1 MKLILIPSD
10 ISKILIKSSLSIF
23 VFLIAFPAHAIFETS
38 SEHLLQRQQYKNAIH
53 SIKLGRLKNYNKL
66 EPQLRDYPLYP
77 YLKFAELKKRLNRA
91 PNSEIISFINKYAG
105 TPLARRLH
113 YSWQHK
119 LVRRK
124 DWATLVENY
133 LPTKNIK
140 MQCHYAH
147 ALKIENQLMAAYDVI
162 EQIWLTGK
170 SLPKVCDKV
179 IELGLKSGKITQD
192 LVLER
197 IRLAM
202 QSNRVRLAKYLK
214 RYVNKQDQHWIDLW
228 LQIQRSP
235 DRILSEKKLESN
247 IPIVRWILIDALIRI
262 SKKDALKGAK
272 LWSQLKLKYSF
283 SNQEQD
289 RLVRRLTLYLSRID
303 DVDSSKWL
311 NATNYLSDDSYLTGI
326 HIISSIKDRD
336 WESAIDWLDR
346 LNTVERH
353 SEKWRYWRARVYEAM
368 GRLEEARNIYHLNAN
383 ERSYYGFL
391 AADRNGLNYQF
402 ADKPLIYSKEELSVL
417 EQNPAILRARE
428 LFLLNEIVDARREWH
443 YAIQRMDNKH
453 ILLAAQTA
461 DQWGWHDR
469 AIITFGRAKYWGDL
483 KRRFPLVHQKL
494 VIKQSKRQQI
504 NPAWA
509 FAIIRQESAFTADA
523 RSHAGAMGL
532 MQLLPRTARQVARS
546 IKLKYRNRFDLLN
559 VNTNVKLGVRY
570 LKKVSDHF
578 NGNSVLATAAYNAGQ
593 HRVNTWLP
601 KAPISADIWV
611 ETVPFNETRDYLKR
625 VMTYTIIYEQRLGHA
640 PKSILHN
647 MPLIQAKRKTKI

>member
-1 MKLILIPSD
+1 VKLTLLSSTITKKLLKASFSLVTLLI
-10 ISKILIKSSLSIF
+10 I
-23 VFLIAFPAHAIFETS
+23 FPAHAIFETN
-38 SEHLLQRQQYKNAIH
+38 SERLVQRQQYRDALH
-53 SIKLGRLKNYNKL
+53 SIKLGRIKSYNKL
-66 EPQLRDYPLYP
+66 ELQLRDYPLYP
-77 YLKFAELKKRLNRA
+77 YLQFAELKKRLNRA
-91 PNSEIISFINKYAG
+91 PNKEIIAFINKYSG
-105 TPLARRLH
+105 TPLATRLH
-113 YSWQHK
+113 YSWQHT
-119 LVRRK
+119 LVRKK

-147 ALKIENQLMAAYDVI
+147 ALNMQNQAIAAYDVI

-170 SLPKVCDKV
+170 SLPTVCDKV
-179 IELGLKSGKITQD
+179 IKLGLKSGRITQD

-202 QSNRVRLAKYLK
+202 QSNRTHLATYLK
-214 RYVNKQDQHWIDLW
+214 KYVNPQDQHWIKLW
-228 LQIQRSP
+228 LQVRKKPQ
-235 DRILSEKKLESN
+235 RILTESKLDSN

-262 SKKDALKGAK
+262 SRKDALEGAK
-272 LWSQLKLKYSF
+272 LWSQLRLKYSF
-283 SNQEQD
+283 SDQEEN
-289 RLVRRLTLYLSRID
+289 RLVRKLTLYLSKID
-303 DVDSSKWL
+303 DVDSIKWL

-346 LNTVERH
+346 LNSVERH

-391 AADRNGLNYQF
+391 AADRNGLSYQF
-402 ADKPLIYSKEELSVL
+402 TDKPLIFSTEELSTL
-417 EQNPAILRARE
+417 EQNPAIRRARE
-428 LFLLNEIVDARREWH
+428 LFLINQIVDARREWH
-443 YAIQRMDNKH
+443 YAIQRMDSTQ
-453 ILLAAQTA
+453 ILMAAQA
-461 DQWGWHDR
+461 AAQWGWHDR
-469 AIITFGRAKYWGDL
+469 AIFTFGRAKYWDDL
-483 KRRFPLVHQKL
+483 KRRFPLAHQKL
-494 VIKQSKRQQI
+494 VVNQSKRQQI

-523 RSHAGAMGL
+523 RSGAGAMGL

-546 IKLKYRNRFDLLN
+546 IRLKYRNKMDLLN
-559 VNTNVKLGVRY
+559 INTNVKLGVRY

-593 HRVNTWLP
+593 YRVGTWLP
-601 KAPISADIWV
+601 NSPVSADVWI

-640 PKSILHN
+640 SKSILQN
-647 MPLIQAKRKTKI
+647 MPEIQAKPKI

>member
-1 MKLILIPSD
+1 MSASPAL
-10 ISKILIKSSLSIF
+10 
-23 VFLIAFPAHAIFETS
+23 AFFDAS
-38 SEHLLQRQQYKNAIH
+38 SERILQRQQYQDAIH
-53 SIKLGRLKNYNKL
+53 SLKLGRIKSYNKL
-66 EPQLRDYPLYP
+66 ETQLRDYPLYP
-77 YLKFAELKKRLNRA
+77 YLKYAEIKKRLNRA
-91 PNSEIISFINKYAG
+91 SNKEVIAFINKYSG
-105 TPLARRLH
+105 TPLATRLH
-113 YSWQHK
+113 YAWQHK

-124 DWATLVENY
+124 DWSTLVDNY
-133 LPTKNIK
+133 LISKNIK
-140 MQCHYAH
+140 MQCSYAH
-147 ALKIENQLMAAYDVI
+147 ALKMLNKPMAAYDVI

-179 IELGLKSGKITQD
+179 IELGLQSGRITQD

-202 QSNRVRLAKYLK
+202 QSNRTHLAKYLK
-214 RYVNKQDQHWIDLW
+214 KYVNQQDQHWIDLW
-228 LQIQRSP
+228 LKVRRSP
-235 DRILSEKKLESN
+235 DHILKENKLKSN

-262 SKKDALKGAK
+262 SKKDALRGAK
-272 LWSQLKLKYSF
+272 LWASFKLNYSF
-283 SNQEQD
+283 SDAEEN
-289 RLVRRLTLYLSRID
+289 RLVRRLTLYLSRIKD
-303 DVDSSKWL
+303 INSIHWL

-336 WESAIDWLDR
+336 WESAVDWLDR
-346 LNTVERH
+346 LNSDERH

-402 ADKPLIYSKEELSVL
+402 TDKPLIYSAQELSVL

-428 LFLLNEIVDARREWH
+428 LYLINQIVDARREWH
-443 YAIQRMDNKH
+443 YAINRMDKSE
-453 ILLAAQTA
+453 ILMAAQAA

-469 AIITFGRAKYWGDL
+469 AIITFGQAKYWDDL

-494 VIKQSKRQQI
+494 VVNQSKRQQI

-546 IKLKYRNRFDLLN
+546 IRLKYRNRFDLLN
-559 VNTNVKLGVRY
+559 INTNVKLGVTY

-593 HRVNTWLP
+593 YRVSTWLP
-601 KAPISADIWV
+601 KSPVSADIWV

-625 VMTYTIIYEQRLGHA
+625 VLTYTIIYEKRLGHS
-640 PKSILHN
+640 PKSILRN
-647 MPLIQAKRKTKI
+647 MPIIQAKNKL

>member
-1 MKLILIPSD
+1 MKLALISSNIPQIL
-10 ISKILIKSSLSIF
+10 LKSSFCLF
-23 VFLIAFPAHAIFETS
+23 VFLFSLPAHAILNAS
-38 SEHLLQRQQYKNAIH
+38 SERLLQRQQYQDAIH
-53 SIKLGRLKNYNKL
+53 SLKIGQIKNYNRL
-66 EPQLRDYPLYP
+66 ETKLRDYPLYP

-91 PNSEIISFINKYAG
+91 SNKEVIAFINQYAG
-105 TPLARRLH
+105 TPLATRLH

-124 DWATLVENY
+124 DWPTLVENY
-133 LPTKNIK
+133 LVTKNIK

-147 ALKIENQLMAAYDVI
+147 ALKMQNQPMAAYDVI

-179 IELGLKSGKITQD
+179 IELGLKSGRITQD

-202 QSNRVRLAKYLK
+202 QSNRRQLALYLK
-214 RYVNKQDQHWIDLW
+214 RYVNSEDQHWIDLW
-228 LQIQRSP
+228 LKVRRTPKQIITEP
-235 DRILSEKKLESN
+235 KLQSN

-262 SKKDALKGAK
+262 SKKDALEGAK
-272 LWSQLKLKYSF
+272 LWSRLKLKYSF
-283 SNQEQD
+283 SEVEQN
-289 RLVRRLTLYLSRID
+289 RLVRRLTLYLSRIQD
-303 DVDSSKWL
+303 INSIKWL

-336 WESAIDWLDR
+336 WESAVDWLDR
-346 LNTVERH
+346 LNSKERH

-402 ADKPLIYSKEELSVL
+402 TDKPLIFSAEELSVL

-428 LFLLNEIVDARREWH
+428 LFKINQIVDARREWH
-443 YAIQRMDNKH
+443 YAIQRMDSTQ
-453 ILLAAQTA
+453 ILMAAQTA

-469 AIITFGRAKYWGDL
+469 AIITFGRAKYWDDL

-494 VIKQSKRQQI
+494 VVKQSNKQQI

-546 IKLKYRNRFDLLN
+546 IRLKYRNRFDLLN
-559 VNTNVKLGVRY
+559 INTNVKLGVRY

-578 NGNSVLATAAYNAGQ
+578 NGNNVLATAAYNAGQ
-593 HRVNTWLP
+593 YRVSTWLP
-601 KAPISADIWV
+601 KSPVSADVWV

-625 VMTYTIIYEQRLGHA
+625 VMTYTIIYEQRLGNSSQ
-640 PKSILHN
+640 SILRN
-647 MPLIQAKRKTKI
+647 MPIIQAKKKI

>member
-1 MKLILIPSD
+1 M
-10 ISKILIKSSLSIF
+10 KSSNIPQFLFKSAF
-23 VFLIAFPAHAIFETS
+23 GVVVFLYSLQSHATFDAS
-38 SEHLLQRQQYKNAIH
+38 SERMLQRQQYQDAIH
-53 SIKLGRLKNYNKL
+53 LLKLGRIKSYNKL
-66 EPQLRDYPLYP
+66 EPLLRTYPLYP
-77 YLKFAELKKRLNRA
+77 YLKFAELKKRLSRA
-91 PNSEIISFINKYAG
+91 SNKEIIGFINKYAG
-105 TPLARRLH
+105 TPLATRLH

-119 LVRRK
+119 LVRKK
-124 DWATLVENY
+124 DWSSLVENY
-133 LPTKNIK
+133 LPSKNIK

-147 ALKIENQLMAAYDVI
+147 ALKMQNKPMAAYDVI

-179 IELGLKSGKITQD
+179 IELGLKSGRITQD

-202 QSNRVRLAKYLK
+202 QSNRRQLAKYLK
-214 RYVNKQDQHWIDLW
+214 KYVNTEDQHWIELW
-228 LQIQRSP
+228 LKVRKKP
-235 DRILSEKKLESN
+235 KHILTEPKLQSN

-262 SKKDALKGAK
+262 SKKDALEGAK
-272 LWSQLKLKYSF
+272 LWSTLKLKYSF
-283 SNQEQD
+283 SEIEQN
-289 RLVRRLTLYLSRID
+289 RLVRRLTLYLSQIQD
-303 DVDSSKWL
+303 INSIKWL

-336 WESAIDWLDR
+336 WESAVDWLDR
-346 LNTVERH
+346 LNSEERH

-402 ADKPLIYSKEELSVL
+402 TDKPLIFSNEELSVL

-428 LFLLNEIVDARREWH
+428 LFEIKQIVDARREWH
-443 YAIQRMDNKH
+443 YAIQRMDSTQ
-453 ILLAAQTA
+453 ILMAAQA
-461 DQWGWHDR
+461 AAQWGWHDR
-469 AIITFGRAKYWGDL
+469 AIITFGRAKYWDDL
-483 KRRFPLVHQKL
+483 KRRFPLAHQKL
-494 VIKQSKRQQI
+494 VVKQSNKQQI

-546 IKLKYRNRFDLLN
+546 IRLKYRNRFDLLN
-559 VNTNVKLGVRY
+559 INTNVKLGVRY

-593 HRVNTWLP
+593 YRVNTWLP
-601 KAPISADIWV
+601 KSPISADIWV
-611 ETVPFNETRDYLKR
+611 ETVPYNETRDYLKR
-625 VMTYTIIYEQRLGHA
+625 VMTYTIIYEQRLGNS
-640 PKSILHN
+640 PQSILNN
-647 MPLIQAKRKTKI
+647 MPIIQAKKKI